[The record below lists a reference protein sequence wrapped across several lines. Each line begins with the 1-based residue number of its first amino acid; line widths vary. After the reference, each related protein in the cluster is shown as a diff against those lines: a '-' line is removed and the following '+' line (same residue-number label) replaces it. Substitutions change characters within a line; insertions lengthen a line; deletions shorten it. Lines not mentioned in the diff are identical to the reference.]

1 MVLALERRTTERYRH
16 RAPTLGPA
24 YWWVWTAT
32 TVSAVGDGL
41 ALVAFPLLALQYTSD
56 ARLVAGVA
64 VAQRLPWLLCS
75 LLAGALA
82 DRVHPR
88 RFLAVVE
95 GSRMVILAILA
106 LCVAFNAGGLLVLYL
121 AAFSLG
127 SLETGYSAAALG
139 VVPSLVRDDDLG
151 KANGYLYAGQT
162 AGVEGNAQGE

>member
-41 ALVAFPLLALQYTSD
+41 ALV
-56 ARLVAGVA
+56 
-64 VAQRLPWLLCS
+64 
-75 LLAGALA
+75 
-82 DRVHPR
+82 
-88 RFLAVVE
+88 
-95 GSRMVILAILA
+95 
-106 LCVAFNAGGLLVLYL
+106 
-121 AAFSLG
+121 
-127 SLETGYSAAALG
+127 

-162 AGVEGNAQGE
+162 AGEQFIGPAIGGLVFALGASVPFVADGISFFVSALLLTGALRGTMVRRNDSGTSL